1 MLVRASRICQS
12 KNTQIKRYSPPSL
25 EGVCVFVGGVCDPN
39 VPKGEGEG
47 GDIECACG
55 VGAGGGTGARVEC
68 CQSVM
73 IDVKEFEVTIPGQ

>member
-1 MLVRASRICQS
+1 VLRGYAKAKTRV
-12 KNTQIKRYSPPSL
+12 KKLKKYSPPSL
-25 EGVCVFVGGVCDPN
+25 EGVCVFVGGVCGPN

-68 CQSVM
+68 YQSVM